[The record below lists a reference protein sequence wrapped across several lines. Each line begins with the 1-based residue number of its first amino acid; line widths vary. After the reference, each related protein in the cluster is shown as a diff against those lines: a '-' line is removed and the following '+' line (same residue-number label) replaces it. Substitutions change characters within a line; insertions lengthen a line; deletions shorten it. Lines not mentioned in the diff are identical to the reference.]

1 MAAIRDRPP
10 GPVLRT
16 FLRAPTLLYRAHLG
30 WLLGSRF
37 LCLVHRGRRSGKLR
51 RTVVEVVH
59 FDHRSEEAAVVAGW
73 GPHTQWYLN
82 LESAPA
88 EEVRVGRRRWRA
100 PRQRFLDE
108 AERVALLSRLRA
120 RPPAGGEGAWVAPS
134 GSPASTPRGSPTLA
148 ARVRA
153 VAFRP
158 SDER

>member
-1 MAAIRDRPP
+1 MAMRDRPP

-16 FLRAPTLLYRAHLG
+16 FLQAPTLLYRARLG

-37 LCLVHRGRRSGKLR
+37 LYMVHRGRRSGKLR

-82 LESAPA
+82 LEAAPA
-88 EEVRVGRRRWRA
+88 VEVRVGRRRWRA

-108 AERVALLSRLRA
+108 TERVALLAGYVRDHPRAAKGLSRAFGIASLDA
-120 RPPAGGEGAWVAPS
+120 AGVAE
-134 GSPASTPRGSPTLA
+134 LA

>member
-10 GPVLRT
+10 GPLVRA
-16 FLRAPTLLYRAHLG
+16 FLHAPTLLYRAHLG

-37 LCLVHRGRRSGKLR
+37 LYMLHRGRRSGRLR

-59 FDHRSEEAAVVAGW
+59 FDHRAEEAAVVAGW

-108 AERVALLSRLRA
+108 SERAALLTGYVREHPRA
-120 RPPAGGEGAWVAPS
+120 AKGLARAFGIASLDAEGIGELAG
-134 GSPASTPRGSPTLA
+134 
-148 ARVRA
+148 RVRS

-158 SDER
+158 SD

>member
-1 MAAIRDRPP
+1 MAAIRDSPP
-10 GPVLRT
+10 GPLLRT
-16 FLRAPTLLYRAHLG
+16 FFKAPVVLYRAHLG

-37 LCLVHRGRRSGKLR
+37 LCLMHRGRRSGQLR

-59 FDHRSEEAAVVAGW
+59 FDHETQEVAVVAGW

-82 LESAPA
+82 LEAAPP

-108 AERVALLSRLRA
+108 DERVTLLQGYVRDHPRA
-120 RPPAGGEGAWVAPS
+120 AKGLARAYGITSLDAEGTAG
-134 GSPASTPRGSPTLA
+134 LA
-148 ARVRA
+148 GRVRA

-158 SDER
+158 SDDR

>member
-30 WLLGSRF
+30 WLLGNRF

-59 FDHRSEEAAVVAGW
+59 FDRRSEEAAVVAGW

-82 LESAPA
+82 LESGPP
-88 EEVRVGRRRWRA
+88 EEVRLGRRLWRA
-100 PRQRFLDE
+100 PGRRFLDE
-108 AERVALLSRLRA
+108 AERVALLGGYVREHPRA
-120 RPPAGGEGAWVAPS
+120 AKGLGRAFGIASLDAGGIAD
-134 GSPASTPRGSPTLA
+134 LA
-148 ARVRA
+148 GRVRA

-158 SDER
+158 SEKR